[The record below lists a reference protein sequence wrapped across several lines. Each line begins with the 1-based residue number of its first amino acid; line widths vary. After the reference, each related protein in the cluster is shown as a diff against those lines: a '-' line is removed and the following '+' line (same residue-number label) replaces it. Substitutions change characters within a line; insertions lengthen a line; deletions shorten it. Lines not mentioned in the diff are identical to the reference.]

1 MTHPPTALLLEFH
14 GTRLVLEVEHGAGVD
29 GALRFLGTHLAIE
42 PLPAAAEGA
51 RPPLATLRIAARRTA
66 CPMPPPGTPW
76 EDVYVRKSASEF
88 FTIPARRARADG
100 REYLECVKTG
110 TRFVF
115 DRSARTIDISLG
127 SGGGMDFVELVRD
140 LVLKDQ
146 ENAGTVVL
154 HAGAAYREGAAVL
167 VVGAKGAG
175 KSTVLLELVERFG
188 YRILSGDKTLLHELP
203 DGSIRAVGW
212 PDYPHLGYGTIVKYP
227 GLKEIAGIEDGYRP
241 AEGHAF
247 SPVGKFAVDPFR
259 FRDRFPGAP
268 CGVRAAVSAILHPS
282 IGPGDRTVLEAVA
295 DAAPARAAVLEANVE
310 SAFEGAGSGWH
321 GYMDDLRSA
330 QVERRARIIAS
341 LSGVPAWRLSGP
353 GDLTAEHLPPTL
365 LASGG

>member
-259 FRDRFPGAP
+259 FRDRFPGAHAG
-268 CGVRAAVSAILHPS
+268 CARRFRRSCTRRSVRV
-282 IGPGDRTVLEAVA
+282 TVRSWK
-295 DAAPARAAVLEANVE
+295 P
-310 SAFEGAGSGWH
+310 
-321 GYMDDLRSA
+321 LRMRR
-330 QVERRARIIAS
+330 RRARLYWRRTWS
-341 LSGVPAWRLSGP
+341 RRSREPAP
-353 GDLTAEHLPPTL
+353 GGTVTWTIFAPHRWSAGLGSSPPSP
-365 LASGG
+365 AFPPGG